1 MAHGA
6 RLAYSADFLFL
17 QRRYTGKLKEAADQ
31 AQTQSG
37 KINAFLQEYLAGML
51 QLQLLN
57 RTRTQ
62 ARRFARLAADG
73 ARC

>member
-1 MAHGA
+1 
-6 RLAYSADFLFL
+6 
-17 QRRYTGKLKEAADQ
+17 LKEAADQ

-62 ARRFARLAADG
+62 VRRFARLAADG